1 MPQPQP
7 QYDYQKVGEV
17 RDLLASLD
25 ADTLA
30 DAFVAH
36 YADHAT
42 HSALARKAVLAKML
56 PHLNARLED
65 EAQGLLD
72 FQKSVQD
79 EDAVNAKERALGR
92 AFNAEM
98 RRQERAAMFHH
109 LKLLEPELA
118 PEGADQHTKLR
129 HKYAYERLTHKLEEA
144 LVRYEHTGRLAKQ
157 EPQPR
162 RVIPPRRNYR
172 REELARRTALIK
184 ELTQF
189 CEVVESV
196 VAGTHIVDDG
206 TLADLITR
214 ARSYIGA
221 NNQEPTQSCVEYDES
236 QEYHRPLTPQEER
249 DERTD
254 WVFHRGQNQW
264 YAEKELADQG
274 LNPRFQQI
282 HKICLQQIEDR
293 FTAAEERNRA
303 AKKREARGQSP

>member
-1 MPQPQP
+1 MT
-7 QYDYQKVGEV
+7 YETY
-17 RDLLASLD
+17 
-25 ADTLA
+25 ADTAKGDSLGGGGASCAIPTDAQVQAYLA
-30 DAFVAH
+30 H
-36 YADHAT
+36 HAENAQIFRRAT
-42 HSALARKAVLAKML
+42 LAKML
-56 PHLNARLED
+56 PQLNARLED
-65 EAQGLLD
+65 EVQGLLT

-109 LKLLEPELA
+109 LKMLEPQRA
-118 PEGADQHTKLR
+118 PEGADQHTQLR

-236 QEYHRPLTPQEER
+236 QEYRPLTPQEER
-249 DERTD
+249 DERT
-254 WVFHRGQNQW
+254 QW
-264 YAEKELADQG
+264 AFRRYLDQWEVDKTLAAQG
-274 LNPRFQQI
+274 LHPRFLQI
-282 HKICLQQIEDR
+282 KEICLQQIEDR
-293 FTAAEERNRA
+293 LTAAEERKRA
-303 AKKREARGQSP
+303 AEKREARGLSP